1 MVFFAATAA
10 ATTTG
15 RMALSR
21 GVGAFRKAAMAPVQN
36 TATKST
42 QRRAMGGGGHA
53 PAPEWEGIDKVVRG
67 VFPGDHQCEFFV
79 CCVRTRFFIDVLLC
93 MIGVVDVLFQP

>member
-10 ATTTG
+10 AG

-67 VFPGDHQCEFFV
+67 VFPGDHQSEFDF
-79 CCVRTRFFIDVLLC
+79 T
-93 MIGVVDVLFQP
+93 